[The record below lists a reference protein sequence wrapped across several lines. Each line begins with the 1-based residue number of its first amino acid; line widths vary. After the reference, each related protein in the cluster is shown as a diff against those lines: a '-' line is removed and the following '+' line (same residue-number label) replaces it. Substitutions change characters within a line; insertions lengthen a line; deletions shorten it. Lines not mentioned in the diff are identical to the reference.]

1 MPPRSHEIK
10 CRTWTHHLPLEPSF
24 LHCSPLKSPSTE
36 RIPLSYPL
44 SLRSH
49 GRECKWVSFN
59 RSSTFTKGKTGN
71 SEKICSIRTSDG
83 KRQFRPSGVDVQEFL
98 SPSPRALGWPPWER
112 PVIWTS
118 LPVCAH
124 AAKTVSIQ
132 GWDARHEYPGLEGKE
147 VLKVLSSIPQQ
158 SFKKPGVV
166 PCTYNP
172 STEETETGL
181 SLRFQEPQVP
191 GRKKKRT
198 DSTWGKTLKLHSG
211 FCFTYTCVCP
221 HLQTHKQ
228 KKK

>member
-1 MPPRSHEIK
+1 MPQGHTKSNAG
-10 CRTWTHHLPLEPSF
+10 LELIICPW
-24 LHCSPLKSPSTE
+24 SPAFCTAALWNPPALSAFP
-36 RIPLSYPL
+36 SYPL

-71 SEKICSIRTSDG
+71 SEKIRSIRTSDG

-147 VLKVLSSIPQQ
+147 ILKVLSSIPQQ
-158 SFKKPGVV
+158 SFKKPGGV

-172 STEETETGL
+172 CTEETETGL

-191 GRKKKRT
+191 GRKKKKDR
-198 DSTWGKTLKLHSG
+198 
-211 FCFTYTCVCP
+211 
-221 HLQTHKQ
+221 
-228 KKK
+228 